1 MRIILDENLPKPL
14 KRIFPGHTV
23 TTVQEE
29 SLAGTVNG
37 ALLAQ
42 LEGKFDVFMT
52 ADKTCVISKTFP
64 AAPWRLS
71 NCPRIVSRFSVHC
84 SRASPLSLRPSR
96 PQLMF
101 RSLSET

>member
-29 SLAGTVNG
+29 GLAGTVNG

-42 LEGKFDVFMT
+42 LEGKFNVFIT
-52 ADKTCVISKTFP
+52 ADKNLRYQQDLSGRTLAIVELPTN
-64 AAPWRLS
+64 RL
-71 NCPRIVSRFSVHC
+71 
-84 SRASPLSLRPSR
+84 PLLRPLFSGIAATVESIT
-96 PQLMF
+96 PSAYVQITF
-101 RSLSET
+101 

>member
-29 SLAGTVNG
+29 GLAGTVNG

-42 LEGKFDVFMT
+42 LEGKFNVFIT
-52 ADKTCVISKTFP
+52 ADKNLRYQQNLSDRKLAIVELPTN
-64 AAPWRLS
+64 RLPFLRPIF
-71 NCPRIVSRFSVHC
+71 PRITATVESI
-84 SRASPLSLRPSR
+84 APSAYV
-96 PQLMF
+96 QVTF
-101 RSLSET
+101 

>member
-37 ALLAQ
+37 ALVAQ
-42 LEGKFDVFMT
+42 LEGKFDVFIT
-52 ADKTCVISKTFP
+52 TDKNLRYQQNLSGRTLAIVELPTN
-64 AAPWRLS
+64 RLPFLRPLF
-71 NCPRIVSRFSVHC
+71 PRITPTVESI
-84 SRASPLSLRPSR
+84 APSTYV
-96 PQLMF
+96 QVTF
-101 RSLSET
+101 